1 MCIRDSLSLVHKGS
15 ENESSQYLCFKD
27 FIPYLQSIEDQAKLA
42 GPIEEK
48 QRTAFQRAVIQ
59 LTEDL
64 MLYERLERT
73 IQEPG
78 KEDFLGELLQFQK
91 DIPSGI
97 AAVKLKQEG
106 KPHDEALAKRM
117 LEEGKG

>member
-1 MCIRDSLSLVHKGS
+1 
-15 ENESSQYLCFKD
+15 
-27 FIPYLQSIEDQAKLA
+27 
-42 GPIEEK
+42 
-48 QRTAFQRAVIQ
+48 
-59 LTEDL
+59 

-106 KPHDEALAKRM
+106 KTHDEVLALS
-117 LEEGKG
+117 LIHI